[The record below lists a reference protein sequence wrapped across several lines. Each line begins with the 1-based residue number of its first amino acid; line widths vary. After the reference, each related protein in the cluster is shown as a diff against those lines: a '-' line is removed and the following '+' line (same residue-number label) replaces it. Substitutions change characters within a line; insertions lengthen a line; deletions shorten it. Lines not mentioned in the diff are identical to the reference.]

1 MKPASLVGT
10 YQCSRKYWLHPHKS
24 GKHKVSNK
32 LREYLNCHVSRT
44 VPRMGHEECISNF
57 DEETCC
63 KKKKV
68 KASNPKCRW
77 QTMILE
83 CIFRE
88 AESVDGKWKK
98 LA

>member
-1 MKPASLVGT
+1 MLIEFWWGNLLS
-10 YQCSRKYWLHPHKS
+10 
-24 GKHKVSNK
+24 
-32 LREYLNCHVSRT
+32 
-44 VPRMGHEECISNF
+44 
-57 DEETCC
+57 
-63 KKKKV
+63 KKKV

-77 QTMILE
+77 QRMILE